1 MEEKSLINIRLAV
14 NRIDLNLIKNEDTQ
28 PRIYTP
34 GEEISSQPDFLRGH
48 GTYVDDEN
56 TLRASVAGVLEKV
69 NKLISIKPLK
79 ARYQGEIGDVIVGR
93 ITEVQ
98 QKRWKV
104 DTNSKLDSV
113 LLLSSVNL
121 PGGEL
126 RRRSAED
133 EQTMRRYLQE
143 GDLICAEVQSTFID
157 GSLSLHTRV
166 LKYGKLSQG
175 IMLKVS
181 PALIKRKKTHFH
193 NLENGASLILGNN
206 GYVWIGAS
214 KQDTDRSEGGFAQD
228 LSRIPQTIREVCA
241 RLRNCI
247 LILAQCNMQLTD
259 TSVTY
264 AYEESMKYKV
274 SKLLESEKQESQ
286 QRNMDACFTAFDKDA
301 DGYLSLTEFELIC
314 RALFRNDR
322 GKVYNLE
329 ENQLKEIY
337 SIFDLNGDG
346 MIDKEEFEVCWNRW
360 IKICTRPKSAFL
372 IVDVQ
377 NDFITGSL
385 NIKQCAAQHDGSEV
399 IEPINRLLETVQFDA
414 VFYSLDWH
422 PVDHVSFID
431 NLHLREVDSSSGISK
446 EAAQVYDTVTFRGPP
461 LLKQRLWPRHCIQ
474 DSWGAELHKDL
485 KVVDNAIKI
494 YKGTNPE
501 VDSYSVFWDNKK
513 MMETSLYSQLQEKG
527 ATDIYICG
535 LAYDVC
541 VGATA
546 VDALTNGYRTILID
560 DCSRGVDLVD
570 IEKTKATVI
579 ASNGVIVNSSQV
591 KAMVEGRDRRPELGY
606 KLALEIKRK
615 LNFVEDDDK

>member
-1 MEEKSLINIRLAV
+1 MEEYPTINVRLAV
-14 NRIDLNLIKNEDTQ
+14 NRVDFNLIKGEDIQ

-69 NKLISIKPLK
+69 NKLISIRPLK
-79 ARYQGEIGDVIVGR
+79 ARYQGEIGDVVVGR

-143 GDLICAEVQSTFID
+143 GDLICAEVQSTFVD

-193 NLENGASLILGNN
+193 NLESGASLILGNN
-206 GYVWIGAS
+206 GYIWIGAS
-214 KQDTDRSEGGFAQD
+214 KQDTDRSEGGFTQD
-228 LSRIPQTIREVCA
+228 LSRIPQTNREVCA

-247 LILAQCNMQLTD
+247 LILAQCNMHLTD

-274 SKLLESEKQESQ
+274 NDL
-286 QRNMDACFTAFDKDA
+286 NMDACFTAFDKDE
-301 DGYLSLTEFELIC
+301 DGYLSTTEFELIC

-322 GKVYNLE
+322 GKVYTLE
-329 ENQLKEIY
+329 KNQLHEIY
-337 SIFDLNGDG
+337 SIFDWKGDG
-346 MIDKEEFEVCWNRW
+346 KIDREEFETCWNRW
-360 IKICTRPKSAFL
+360 IKVCCRPKSAFL

-385 NIKQCAAQHDGSEV
+385 DIKQCAAEHDGLEV

-431 NLHLREVDSSSGISK
+431 NLHLREIDPSSEISK
-446 EAAQVYDTVTFRGPP
+446 EAAQVYDTITFRGPP

-485 KVVDNAIKI
+485 KVIDNAIKI

-513 MMETSLYSQLQEKG
+513 MQDTSLSSQLQEIG
-527 ATDIYICG
+527 VTDIYICG

-546 VDALTNGYRTILID
+546 VDALKCGYRTILID

-570 IEKTKATVI
+570 IEKTKSNVI
-579 ASNGVIVNSSQV
+579 ANNGVIVNSNQV
-591 KAMVEGRDRRPELGY
+591 KAMVEGKDRRPELGY
-606 KLALEIKRK
+606 KLALEIKEK
-615 LNFVEDDDK
+615 LDCLDVDNANDETST

>member
-1 MEEKSLINIRLAV
+1 MMEEYLPINVRLAV
-14 NRIDLNLIKNEDTQ
+14 NRVDLNIIKNEDVQ

-69 NKLISIKPLK
+69 NKLISIRPLK
-79 ARYQGEIGDVIVGR
+79 ARYQGEIGDVVVGR

-98 QKRWKV
+98 QRRWKV

-143 GDLICAEVQSTFID
+143 GDLICAEVQSTFVD

-193 NLENGASLILGNN
+193 NLANGASLILGNN
-206 GYVWIGAS
+206 GYIWIGAS
-214 KQDTDRSEGGFAQD
+214 KKDTDRSEGGFTQD
-228 LSRIPQTIREVCA
+228 LSRIPQANREVCA

-247 LILAQCNMQLTD
+247 LILAQCNVQLTD

-264 AYEESMKYKV
+264 AYEESMRYKV
-274 SKLLESEKQESQ
+274 NQLLH
-286 QRNMDACFTAFDKDA
+286 QRNMDACFTAFDKDG
-301 DGYLSLTEFELIC
+301 DGYLSITEFEFIC

-322 GKVYNLE
+322 GKIYNVD
-329 ENQLKEIY
+329 ENQLKEMY

-346 MIDKEEFEVCWNRW
+346 KIDREEFEICWNRW
-360 IKICTRPKSAFL
+360 IKTCTRPKSAFL

-399 IEPINRLLETVQFDA
+399 IEPINRLLEIVQFDA

-422 PVDHVSFID
+422 PMDHVSFID
-431 NLHLREVDSSSGISK
+431 NLHLRDVDPSSGISK
-446 EAAQVYDTVTFRGPP
+446 EAAQVYDTITFRGPP

-485 KVVDNAIKI
+485 KIVDNAIKI

-513 MMETSLYSQLQEKG
+513 MMETSLSSQLQEKG

-579 ASNGVIVNSSQV
+579 ADNGVIVNSSQV
-591 KAMVEGRDRRPELGY
+591 KAMVEGKDRRPELGY

-615 LNFVEDDDK
+615 LNFVDDDNQ